1 MTDIINFWFP
11 NDRFNKFWFD
21 KSKDDFI
28 IKTYGYLLN
37 NSEEVY
43 LNPENLSDIKILEYI
58 IILDQFSRS
67 IYRNEPDKIKNNDI
81 QSLKLSLYY
90 LENRNWKNIEF
101 NHLIFYLMPL
111 RHTFQKKYYDKILEI
126 LNLFQKK
133 DKDTILYDKF
143 YNTTISKYYCN
154 IP

>member
-1 MTDIINFWFP
+1 MTNIIEFWFP

-21 KSKDDFI
+21 KSKDNFI
-28 IKTYGYLLN
+28 IKTYGCLLN
-37 NSEEVY
+37 NSEDVD
-43 LNPENLSDIKILEYI
+43 LQPEQLTDIEILEHI
-58 IILDQFSRS
+58 IVLDQFSRS
-67 IYRNEPDKIKNNDI
+67 IYRNEKDKIKINDI
-81 QSLKLSLYY
+81 KSLKLSLYY
-90 LENRNWKNIEF
+90 LENRDWKNIGF

-143 YNTTISKYYCN
+143 YNATISRYNKL
-154 IP
+154 I